1 MSSLCGLPGC
11 SACGLLLPQT
21 LSQRALCFQ
30 GNRDSTAS
38 NSCLDNEAFPGAQR
52 SAGDFPLGLS
62 ENRLLLAYTASSFQ
76 LSKLNLRPSL
86 WQSHRIFQK
95 QRRGSRKEDLSSSPK
110 DLCTQI
116 PTSIQHNSSLLA
128 LSGTQYGSAYSNLPL
143 GYYGTIS
150 AWLEPVKETGCKALT
165 AATQDTWLDC
175 LRHGRQLEV
184 RQFTP
189 NPHTGEWRGQNKTQ
203 EHLCSPCSNTPQPLS
218 EASL

>member
-1 MSSLCGLPGC
+1 MKSSSPDGILILPCRMSSLCGLPGC

-52 SAGDFPLGLS
+52 PAGDFPLGLS
-62 ENRLLLAYTASSFQ
+62 ENKLLLAYTASSFQ

-110 DLCTQI
+110 TCPASTTPHCWPSQGHSMGVLTAICLLATTV
-116 PTSIQHNSSLLA
+116 PSLL
-128 LSGTQYGSAYSNLPL
+128 G
-143 GYYGTIS
+143 
-150 AWLEPVKETGCKALT
+150 
-165 AATQDTWLDC
+165 
-175 LRHGRQLEV
+175 
-184 RQFTP
+184 
-189 NPHTGEWRGQNKTQ
+189 
-203 EHLCSPCSNTPQPLS
+203 
-218 EASL
+218 